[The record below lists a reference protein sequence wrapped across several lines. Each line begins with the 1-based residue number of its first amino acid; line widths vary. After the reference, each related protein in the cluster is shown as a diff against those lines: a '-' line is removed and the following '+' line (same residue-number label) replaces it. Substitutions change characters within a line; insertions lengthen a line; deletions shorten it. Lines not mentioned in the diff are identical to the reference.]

1 VLVRSF
7 VATASGKKVYRLADV
22 TPGPHRIELYKD
34 TEAKSSLQ
42 PAHATVHKFILNTGC
57 T

>member
-1 VLVRSF
+1 MLVRSF